1 MMIHLK
7 FDANFVVCQN
17 QTKVNFVFKHILK
30 VSIVPKDVLFSYS
43 HVDCRYKSDKCIMV
57 LKLIVSPVFSDLG
70 ITAPPPASLNVY

>member
-1 MMIHLK
+1 MDDDSFEVRCK
-7 FDANFVVCQN
+7 FCGMSKSN
-17 QTKVNFVFKHILK
+17 QGQLCFHILK
-30 VSIVPKDVLFSYS
+30 VSNVPKDVLFSYS